1 MIKKPKKLIV
11 PPKKPYTKKMFM
23 DSTVRFMKGV
33 SAGIDKDYMFNSITQ
48 NANKLYKQG
57 VPIGEIKG
65 IISKAKT
72 AHGDWL
78 RNYRKRELREK
89 MK

>member
-1 MIKKPKKLIV
+1 M
-11 PPKKPYTKKMFM
+11 
-23 DSTVRFMKGV
+23 RE
-33 SAGIDKDYMFNSITQ
+33 SIMT
-48 NANKLYKQG
+48 NANKLLKRG
-57 VPIGEIKG
+57 IPISEIKG
-65 IISKAKT
+65 LVNRAKT

>member
-1 MIKKPKKLIV
+1 MTDIPK
-11 PPKKPYTKKMFM
+11 KKPYSKKMFEE
-23 DSTVRFMKGV
+23 STLRFMKAI
-33 SAGIDKDYMFNSITQ
+33 SAGVDKDYMRESIMT
-48 NANKLYKQG
+48 NANKLLKRG
-57 VPIGEIKG
+57 IPISEIKG
-65 IISKAKT
+65 LVNSAKT

>member
-1 MIKKPKKLIV
+1 
-11 PPKKPYTKKMFM
+11 MFEE
-23 DSTVRFMKGV
+23 STLRFMKAI
-33 SAGIDKDYMFNSITQ
+33 SAGVDKDYMRESIMT
-48 NANKLYKQG
+48 NANKLLKRG
-57 VPIGEIKG
+57 IPISEIKG
-65 IISKAKT
+65 LVNRAKT